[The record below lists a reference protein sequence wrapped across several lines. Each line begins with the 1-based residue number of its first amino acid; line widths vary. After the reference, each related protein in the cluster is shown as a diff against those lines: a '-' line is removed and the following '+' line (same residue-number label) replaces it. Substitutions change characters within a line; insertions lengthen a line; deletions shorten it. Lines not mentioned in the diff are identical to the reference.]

1 MANFTVSPGV
11 TTNELDQTFLTG
23 QPVQAGAAIIG
34 PTVKGPYEVPTLVT
48 SYSQYTSLFG
58 DSFVS
63 GGINY
68 SYLTSIAAYNY
79 FNYGGSSLLVA
90 RVASGSYTS
99 ATSPL
104 ITGTSLTSATTSINF
119 TLISASVSQIVTS
132 SIALTSAT
140 TSSNLTYISSSLAA
154 APSSSQTLNINGITL
169 FYTGSAT
176 VPANTSNIIYIRTGS
191 FVASTVADYV
201 FSSSAI
207 LAVSSAISPYNTS
220 GLQFISSSNASP
232 NLVLTSTTSNGLT
245 GNSFFIISGST
256 TSLFGGG
263 TNTTGA
269 PSQTLN
275 INGINLFYTGST
287 TVPANTS
294 NTIYIRIG
302 SFNSPSTVADYV
314 VSSSAILAFSSSTSL
329 YNTSLQ
335 YISSSNASPNLLLT
349 STTSNGLTGNSYYVI
364 SGSTTTYFTGGTN
377 STSFTLETI
386 SQGIIMNNS
395 GAETLG
401 ALANGSKDNVRV
413 EITNLNT
420 GSGTFNVLVRQ
431 GDDNLNNKNILESFN
446 GVNLD
451 PNSNRFIS
459 LVIGDQKL
467 LYSSA
472 NNQMELT
479 GTYPNISRYIRVKSI
494 VNTTPNYLDSNGN
507 IANNLYTG
515 SLPINQSGSFSTAT
529 GTVAS
534 NVGTTM
540 YDNIGAITQGLTAP
554 NYSNMVA
561 LFGNKEAYQFNLLFT
576 PGLLNDQHTSVVSTI
591 ISNTQNRGD
600 NLYVLDLIDYNGTV
614 ASTITQAQTRNTSYA
629 ASYWPWVRIVDPATG
644 RQVWVPASTVIP
656 GVYAFNDKVSAPWF
670 APAGINRGGLS
681 TVLQAQFKLTQANKD
696 SLYSNNIN
704 PLATL
709 PRNGVVV
716 FGQKTLQKQASALDR
731 VNVRRLMIEMKNYIR
746 QIADTVVFE
755 QNTIATRN
763 SFVARVTPFLE
774 GIQQKQG
781 LYAYKI
787 IMDESNNGPAVID
800 QNQLVGQIYIQPTR
814 TAEFISLDFILL
826 PTGAE
831 FPG

>member
-34 PTVKGPYEVPTLVT
+34 PTVKGPFEVPTLVT

-58 DSFVS
+58 DSFIS

-99 ATSPL
+99 ATSP
-104 ITGTSLTSATTSINF
+104 ITSSTGLTTASLSLNLTSAVTTAYTASFNGVNVILSGSSFQDVYNNATSSGVILSNPTNLYTNTTINS
-119 TLISASVSQIVTS
+119 SASFSTPNMILS
-132 SIALTSAT
+132 ASIA
-140 TSSNLTYISSSLAA
+140 
-154 APSSSQTLNINGITL
+154 GI
-169 FYTGSAT
+169 A
-176 VPANTSNIIYIRTGS
+176 
-191 FVASTVADYV
+191 
-201 FSSSAI
+201 
-207 LAVSSAISPYNTS
+207 
-220 GLQFISSSNASP
+220 
-232 NLVLTSTTSNGLT
+232 
-245 GNSFFIISGST
+245 GNSYFVTSGST
-256 TSLFGGG
+256 TTFYTGG
-263 TNTTGA
+263 TNTT
-269 PSQTLN
+269 
-275 INGINLFYTGST
+275 
-287 TVPANTS
+287 
-294 NTIYIRIG
+294 
-302 SFNSPSTVADYV
+302 
-314 VSSSAILAFSSSTSL
+314 SL
-329 YNTSLQ
+329 
-335 YISSSNASPNLLLT
+335 
-349 STTSNGLTGNSYYVI
+349 
-364 SGSTTTYFTGGTN
+364 
-377 STSFTLETI
+377 TLETI

-401 ALANGSKDNVRV
+401 ALVRGSKDNVRV

-431 GDDNLNNKNILESFN
+431 GNDTTNNKNILESFN

-451 PNSNRFIS
+451 PNSDRFIS

-472 NNQMELT
+472 NNQMELS
-479 GTYPNISRYIRVKSI
+479 GTYPNISRYVRVKSI
-494 VNTTPNYLDSNGN
+494 VNTTPTYLDSNGT
-507 IANNLYTG
+507 IANNLYPG
-515 SLPINQSGSFSTAT
+515 YLPLNQSSSFSTAT

-540 YDNIGAITQGLTAP
+540 YENISTATQGLVASD
-554 NYSNMVA
+554 YDKMVA

-576 PGLLNDQHTSVVSTI
+576 PGLLDNKHTSTVSTI
-591 ISNTQNRGD
+591 ISNTQDRGD
-600 NLYVLDLIDYNGTV
+600 NLYVLDLIDFSGTV
-614 ASTITQAQTRNTSYA
+614 ASTITRAQTRNTSYA

-709 PRNGVVV
+709 PKNGVVV

-787 IMDESNNGPAVID
+787 IMDDSNNGPAVID

>member
-34 PTVKGPYEVPTLVT
+34 PTVKGPVEVPTLVT

-58 DSFVS
+58 DSFIS

-99 ATSPL
+99 AT
-104 ITGTSLTSATTSINF
+104 TSITSSTGLTTASLSLDLTNAVTTAYTASF
-119 TLISASVSQIVTS
+119 NGVNVILSGSSFLNVYNNATSSGVIPSNPTLYTNTTINSSASFSTPNMILS
-132 SIALTSAT
+132 ASIA
-140 TSSNLTYISSSLAA
+140 
-154 APSSSQTLNINGITL
+154 GI
-169 FYTGSAT
+169 A
-176 VPANTSNIIYIRTGS
+176 
-191 FVASTVADYV
+191 
-201 FSSSAI
+201 
-207 LAVSSAISPYNTS
+207 
-220 GLQFISSSNASP
+220 
-232 NLVLTSTTSNGLT
+232 
-245 GNSFFIISGST
+245 GNSYFVTSGST
-256 TSLFGGG
+256 TTFYTGG
-263 TNTTGA
+263 TNTT
-269 PSQTLN
+269 
-275 INGINLFYTGST
+275 
-287 TVPANTS
+287 
-294 NTIYIRIG
+294 
-302 SFNSPSTVADYV
+302 
-314 VSSSAILAFSSSTSL
+314 SL
-329 YNTSLQ
+329 
-335 YISSSNASPNLLLT
+335 
-349 STTSNGLTGNSYYVI
+349 
-364 SGSTTTYFTGGTN
+364 
-377 STSFTLETI
+377 TLETI

-395 GAETLG
+395 GTETLG
-401 ALANGSKDNVRV
+401 ALVSGSKDNIRA

-431 GDDNLNNKNILESFN
+431 GNDTTNNKNILESFN

-451 PNSNRFIS
+451 PNSDRFIS

-467 LYSSA
+467 SYNSV

-479 GTYPNISRYIRVKSI
+479 GTYPNISRYVRVKSI
-494 VNTTPNYLDSNGN
+494 AYTTPSYLNSNGT
-507 IANNLYTG
+507 IANNLYPG
-515 SLPINQSGSFSTAT
+515 YLPLNQSSSFSTAT

-540 YDNIGAITQGLTAP
+540 YDSIGTTTQGLAASDY
-554 NYSNMVA
+554 NNMVA

-576 PGLLNDQHTSVVSTI
+576 PGLLNDKHTSVVSTI

-709 PRNGVVV
+709 PGNGVVV

>member
-34 PTVKGPYEVPTLVT
+34 PTVKGPVEVPTLVT

-58 DSFVS
+58 DSFIS

-90 RVASGSYTS
+90 RVASGTY
-99 ATSPL
+99 
-104 ITGTSLTSATTSINF
+104 TSATTSI
-119 TLISASVSQIVTS
+119 TS
-132 SIALTSAT
+132 STGSTTASLSLDLTSAAT
-140 TSSNLTYISSSLAA
+140 TAYTASFNGVNVILSGSTVQNVYNNATSSGII
-154 APSSSQTLNINGITL
+154 PSNPTDLYTNTIIN
-169 FYTGSAT
+169 
-176 VPANTSNIIYIRTGS
+176 
-191 FVASTVADYV
+191 
-201 FSSSAI
+201 SSASFSTPNMI
-207 LAVSSAISPYNTS
+207 LSASIA
-220 GLQFISSSNASP
+220 GI
-232 NLVLTSTTSNGLT
+232 T
-245 GNSFFIISGST
+245 GNSYFVTSGST
-256 TSLFGGG
+256 TTFYTGG
-263 TNTTGA
+263 TNTT
-269 PSQTLN
+269 
-275 INGINLFYTGST
+275 
-287 TVPANTS
+287 
-294 NTIYIRIG
+294 
-302 SFNSPSTVADYV
+302 
-314 VSSSAILAFSSSTSL
+314 SL
-329 YNTSLQ
+329 
-335 YISSSNASPNLLLT
+335 
-349 STTSNGLTGNSYYVI
+349 
-364 SGSTTTYFTGGTN
+364 
-377 STSFTLETI
+377 TLETI

-401 ALANGSKDNVRV
+401 ALVSGSKDNVRV

-431 GDDNLNNKNILESFN
+431 GNDTTNNKNILESFN

-451 PNSNRFIS
+451 PNSDRFIS

-467 LYSSA
+467 LYSST

-494 VNTTPNYLDSNGN
+494 VNTTPTYLDSNGT
-507 IANNLYTG
+507 IANNLYPG
-515 SLPINQSGSFSTAT
+515 YLPINQSSSFSTAT
-529 GTVAS
+529 GTIAA
-534 NVGTTM
+534 
-540 YDNIGAITQGLTAP
+540 NIGASMYDSINTTTQGLAASD
-554 NYSNMVA
+554 YDKMVA

-576 PGLLNDQHTSVVSTI
+576 PGLLNDKHTSVVSTI

-614 ASTITQAQTRNTSYA
+614 TSTITQAQTRNTSYA

-709 PRNGVVV
+709 PKNGVVV

>member
-1 MANFTVSPGV
+1 MATFTVSPGV

-63 GGINY
+63 GGVNY

-90 RVASGSYTS
+90 RVASGSFTA
-99 ATSPL
+99 ATS
-104 ITGTSLTSATTSINF
+104 SIIN
-119 TLISASVSQIVTS
+119 SG
-132 SIALTSAT
+132 IALTSASATLDLTNAVTLAFTSSFNGIDVILSGSSAQEVFNNATSSGIIPSNPDFYTNT
-140 TSSNLTYISSSLAA
+140 TIASSASFDSSNLIATATTPGIS
-154 APSSSQTLNINGITL
+154 
-169 FYTGSAT
+169 
-176 VPANTSNIIYIRTGS
+176 
-191 FVASTVADYV
+191 
-201 FSSSAI
+201 
-207 LAVSSAISPYNTS
+207 
-220 GLQFISSSNASP
+220 
-232 NLVLTSTTSNGLT
+232 
-245 GNSFFIISGST
+245 GNSFTIVSGST
-256 TSLFGGG
+256 T
-263 TNTTGA
+263 
-269 PSQTLN
+269 
-275 INGINLFYTGST
+275 INY
-287 TVPANTS
+287 
-294 NTIYIRIG
+294 
-302 SFNSPSTVADYV
+302 
-314 VSSSAILAFSSSTSL
+314 
-329 YNTSLQ
+329 
-335 YISSSNASPNLLLT
+335 
-349 STTSNGLTGNSYYVI
+349 
-364 SGSTTTYFTGGTN
+364 TGGTN
-377 STSFTLETI
+377 EVSFVLETI
-386 SQGIIMNNS
+386 SEGIVNNS
-395 GAETLG
+395 TGPETSGSLTS
-401 ALANGSKDNVRV
+401 GSKDNLRW

-420 GSGTFNVLVRQ
+420 GSGTFNVSIRQ
-431 GDDNLNNKNILESFN
+431 GNDTPNNKLILESFN
-446 GVNLD
+446 NVNLD

-467 LYSSA
+467 DYSAA

-479 GTYPNISRYIRVKSI
+479 GNYKNISKYVRVKSI
-494 VNTTPNYLDSNGN
+494 SNLTPNYLDPNGTISN
-507 IANNLYTG
+507 AAFSTY
-515 SLPINQSGSFSTAT
+515 LPLNGSGSFGDAI
-529 GTVAS
+529 GTVAA

-540 YDNIGAITQGLTAP
+540 YENIGATTQGLVAADYT
-554 NYSNMVA
+554 NMVA

-576 PGLLNDQHTSVVSTI
+576 PGITNNLHSGVVSNI
-591 ISNTQNRGD
+591 IANTQDRGD
-600 NLYVLDLIDYNGTV
+600 NLYVLDLIDYSGTV
-614 ASTITQAQTRNTSYA
+614 ASTITQANARNTSYA
-629 ASYWPWVRIVDPATG
+629 ASYWPWVRIADPATG
-644 RQVWVPASTVIP
+644 KQVWVPASTVVP

-670 APAGINRGGLS
+670 APAGINRGGLT

-709 PRNGVVV
+709 PKNGVVV

-746 QIADTVVFE
+746 QIADTIVFE

-763 SFVARVTPFLE
+763 SFVGRVTPFLE